1 MFFNI
6 SSKHGL
12 TFIWELTKGDYIE
25 RYAGSAL
32 GSVWAFIWPLVPLFI
47 YIVVFGKFMGG
58 RLPGDSSV
66 YSYSIYVSAGL
77 IPWMCFSACIT
88 RGCSLFLDKKHI
100 ISKVHV
106 SLPSLFLFVH
116 LSETITFIITFGFFF
131 IFLILADYQFTR
143 HLLFLPIIFYL
154 QQLLA
159 FGIGLLTATLTV
171 FIRDLKEV
179 VNIILQLWFWFTPLV
194 YVADI
199 LPEIVK
205 KILIFNP
212 AFIIAESYHRIFVF
226 NDYPAFSS
234 LLILTVI
241 SHAIVIGAY
250 IIFRLLE
257 KDVRDF
263 L

>member
-1 MFFNI
+1 M
-6 SSKHGL
+6 SALSAS
-12 TFIWELTKGDYIE
+12 FIWELTKRDYIE
-25 RYAGSAL
+25 RYAGSVL

-58 RLPGDSSV
+58 RLPGESSV

-77 IPWMCFSACIT
+77 IPWMCFASCIT
-88 RGCSLFLDKKHI
+88 RGCNLFLEKKHI
-100 ISKVHV
+100 ITKVQI
-106 SLPSLFLFVH
+106 SLPALFLFVH
-116 LSETITFIITFGFFF
+116 LSEAITFVITFGFFF
-131 IFLILADYQFTR
+131 IFLLIADYEFTR
-143 HLLFLPIIFYL
+143 HLMFLPLIFYL

-159 FGIGLLTATLTV
+159 FGLGLFTATLTV

-179 VNIILQLWFWFTPLV
+179 VEIILQLWFWFTPLV
-194 YVADI
+194 YIADI

-205 KILIFNP
+205 SILVFNP
-212 AFIIAESYHRIFVF
+212 AFIIAESYHRIFVY

-234 LLILTVI
+234 LLILTLI
-241 SHAIVIGAY
+241 SHGIILLAY
-250 IIFRLLE
+250 LTFRVLE

>member
-1 MFFNI
+1 MSAI
-6 SSKHGL
+6 SPS
-12 TFIWELTKGDYIE
+12 FIIELTRRDYIE
-25 RYAGSAL
+25 RYAGSVL
-32 GSVWAFIWPLVPLFI
+32 GSIWAFIWPLVPLFI
-47 YIVVFGKFMGG
+47 YIVVFGQFMGG

-77 IPWMCFSACIT
+77 IPWMCFSSCIT
-88 RGCSLFLDKKHI
+88 RGCNIFLEKKDI
-100 ISKVHV
+100 ISKVQV

-116 LSETITFIITFGFFF
+116 LSEIITLVITFGFFAV
-131 IFLILADYQFTR
+131 FLLIADYEFSR
-143 HLLFLPIIFYL
+143 HLLFLPVVLYL
-154 QQLLA
+154 QQILA
-159 FGIGLLTATLTV
+159 FGLGLFAGTLTV

-179 VNIILQLWFWFTPLV
+179 VDITLQLWFWFTPLV

-205 KILIFNP
+205 NLLIFNP
-212 AFIIAESYHRIFVF
+212 AFIITESYHRIFVY

-234 LLILTVI
+234 LLVLTLI
-241 SHAIVIGAY
+241 AHAIVFGAY
-250 IIFRLLE
+250 LVFRVLE